1 MSTAIVDAADVGLA
15 LLDEQQGYLQAQGGT
30 WMAQAHV
37 MQVQLQGELDVARLQ
52 HVLAQLPQRHA
63 ALAAQLAVV
72 PGYRGQRQ
80 FFAGAQPTAAIEVE
94 QHFESEAAVQTRQ
107 QQWLHRPGSVLAG
120 PCLQALLQRVGEQQW
135 QLTLGVA
142 ARAADQASLAILY
155 RDLAAA
161 YQAGECQPDEALGQF
176 AQYLEWRA
184 EVSLDEDAANGRQYW
199 QAHLGNGEALAP
211 QLPERRV
218 AVSDQRGMAR
228 RVAARVGA
236 LTEGADSLLQAA
248 WWALLARISGRE
260 AFTVGWRHDARRDYE
275 FFADTVG
282 LLEKTLPLHL
292 QLPAEL
298 TFAQALTQLRDTL
311 EQHATWQEYGG
322 ADLYGNAATP
332 SHTFGQRP
340 ALTPHTGAGLQWQ
353 AEYLTAQFPQ
363 AELAL
368 VIERDADGR
377 AASVLLEYD
386 ARYHEDAAM
395 AALLEQYQVLLGELQ
410 AGSAIALS
418 QINLVGQE
426 EQARLLAL
434 NSAPQALDAS
444 QLLPARVAHWAL
456 ATPDAVALES
466 GSHVLSYAQ
475 LQAEAARRAA
485 WFAGQGVTAGAVVA
499 LALPRGAVLLAS
511 LLAAWRLGAAY
522 LPLDPNWPVE
532 RQLQLASQAK
542 ATLLVAEGARAAE
555 LAGQGIPVADGNAL
569 PETVL
574 AEPSAPNLQ
583 PDSLAYVLFTSG
595 STGTPKAVQVEH
607 RQLGN
612 YVASACAELG
622 LAACRQF
629 AFTGTVAADLG
640 NTTLFGALYLGATLQ
655 VADDATLQD
664 PQRFA
669 EYIEQQGIDCL
680 KIVPSH
686 LAALLEG
693 PSPQLPAT
701 LVLGGEAV
709 APSLLQRIRALRADC
724 RVFNHYG
731 PTETTVGVLVR
742 ALGASDLK
750 HGNIG
755 LDRVLANNQV
765 YVLNAQQRLA
775 ATGELGELYIGGAQL
790 SRGYLGADELT
801 AAAFVQ
807 LPWLEGERVYRTGDL
822 ARYRVD
828 GGIALYGR
836 RDHQVKVR
844 GYRVELAEVE
854 QQLLSAEDVSEA
866 VVLHVE
872 GELQAFVLAH
882 QGAPASWLEQLKA
895 FVERRLPAVM
905 APHRYQ
911 VVGHMPR
918 LANGKVDRQ
927 ALLAMERVADVVP
940 MVEPRDALERVLMSS
955 MARLLGQ
962 EQLSVEQDFFA
973 AGGHSLLVIKLV
985 AGIRKLLQ
993 CEMHPGIVFDN
1004 PSPALLAAALRAQES
1019 APGQLEKLAQARLR
1033 LDAMSPEEKAA
1044 LMARAK

>member
-52 HVLAQLPQRHA
+52 HVLAQLPQRHT
-63 ALAAQLAVV
+63 ALAAQLAGV
-72 PGYRGQRQ
+72 PGYRGLRQ
-80 FFAGAQPTAAIEVE
+80 FFAAAQPGAAVEVE
-94 QHFESEAAVQTRQ
+94 PHAESADAVQARQ
-107 QQWLHRPGSVLAG
+107 QQWLQRPGSVLTG
-120 PCLQALLQRVGEQQW
+120 KCLQALLQRLGEQQW

-142 ARAADQASLAILY
+142 AHAADQASLAILY
-155 RDLAAA
+155 RDLIAA
-161 YQAGECQPDEALGQF
+161 YQAGECQPDEELGQF

-184 EVSLDEDAANGRQYW
+184 EVSLDEDAASGRQYW
-199 QAHLGNGEALAP
+199 QAHLGNSECLAP
-211 QLPERRV
+211 QLPERR
-218 AVSDQRGMAR
+218 AAADGQQAMAR
-228 RVAARVGA
+228 RVRARVGA
-236 LTEGADSLLQAA
+236 LGEGADDMLQAA
-248 WWALLARISGRE
+248 WWAVLAKISGRE

-292 QLPAEL
+292 QLPAGL
-298 TFAQALTQLRDTL
+298 TFAQALTQLRATL
-311 EQHATWQEYGG
+311 EQHVTWQEYGG
-322 ADLYGNAATP
+322 ADVYGGVVTT
-332 SHTFGQRP
+332 SHAFGQRP
-340 ALTPHTGAGLQWQ
+340 VLPAQTCTGLQWH
-353 AEYLTAQFPQ
+353 AEYLTAMVPQ
-363 AELAL
+363 AELTL
-368 VIERDADGR
+368 VIERDADGL
-377 AASVLLEYD
+377 AASVVLEYD
-386 ARYHEDAAM
+386 ARHHDDAAM
-395 AALLEQYQVLLGELQ
+395 AALLDQYQVLLGQLQ
-410 AGSAIALS
+410 DGSASTLGQTS
-418 QINLVGQE
+418 LVGPA

-434 NSAPQALDAS
+434 NPPTQVLDAS
-444 QLLPARVAHWAL
+444 QLLPARIDHWAKT
-456 ATPDAVALES
+456 TPDAVALVA
-466 GSHVLSYAQ
+466 GSQVLSYAQ

-499 LALPRGAVLLAS
+499 LALPRGVALLAS
-511 LLAAWRLGAAY
+511 LLATWRLGAAY

-532 RQLQLASQAK
+532 RQLQLALQAN
-542 ATLLVAEGARAAE
+542 AVLLVADGARAAE
-555 LAGQGIPVADGNAL
+555 LSGQGLTVVDADAL
-569 PETVL
+569 PQTVL
-574 AEPSAPNLQ
+574 AEPAALHLQ
-583 PDSLAYVLFTSG
+583 ADSLAYVLFTSG

-607 RQLGN
+607 RQLCN
-612 YVASACAELG
+612 YVAGACAELG

-669 EYIEQQGIDCL
+669 AYIGEQGIDCL

-693 PSPQLPAT
+693 PAPQLPAT

-709 APSLLQRIRALRADC
+709 APNLLQRIRALRADC

-731 PTETTVGVLVR
+731 PSEATVGVLVR
-742 ALGASDLK
+742 AIDASDLA
-750 HGNIG
+750 HGSSG

-765 YVLNAQQRLA
+765 YVLDALQRLA

-790 SRGYLGADELT
+790 ARGYLGADELT

-807 LPWLEGERVYRTGDL
+807 LPWLANERVYRTGDL
-822 ARYRVD
+822 ARYRAE
-828 GGIALYGR
+828 GGVVLYGR

-854 QQLLSAEDVSEA
+854 QQLLSAADVSEA
-866 VVLHVE
+866 VVLHVD

-882 QGAPASWLEQLKA
+882 QGAPANWLEQLKA
-895 FVERRLPAVM
+895 FVQHRLPSAMV
-905 APHRYQ
+905 PQRYQ
-911 VVGHMPR
+911 VVARMPR

-927 ALLAMERVADVVP
+927 ALLAMEAVADVVP

-985 AGIRKLLQ
+985 AGIRKLLH
-993 CEMHPGIVFDN
+993 CEVHPGIVFDN
-1004 PSPALLAAALRAQES
+1004 PSPAQLATALRAQES